1 MGARTGQEYIDG
13 LRDGRELYV
22 NGELVRDVTQ
32 YPPFQGVIREMAKL
46 YDRQHEETYQD
57 ILTYPSPTSGEPVST
72 SFVLAETWQDI
83 EKRRYA
89 ETARCELTCGMMG
102 RLPDYMNAFVADMA
116 AIQSWLGRKESQFG
130 KNAWV
135 YYELCRE
142 KDLCL
147 THTLVDPQIDKTKGV
162 EDQESIKIVKETDA
176 GIVVKGARMLST
188 LAPVSDDIWVAPY
201 MPRKPGQE
209 DYTVSFSI
217 PMASQGLKFICREP
231 YDTGASSFDRPLS
244 SRFDEGDAIAIFD
257 NVLVPWERVFAAR
270 DIETYNLIAP
280 RMPGY
285 FALQAVIRGAVK
297 LRFMTGLACLV
308 AQTIGRTEIVRYQE
322 LLGELVSYVELADG
336 LVTATAHEVW
346 TNAQAGEG
354 DVETSSEAVS
364 NAKSFVPG
372 LATLFGAP
380 DKGMLGITTLR
391 IFFPFVHAR
400 AVEIMR
406 LVGSSGLV
414 MTPTEKDFA
423 NPALKELLPR
433 YLRGRNTPA
442 EERVRIMKLAWD
454 AISTQFG
461 GRQLLYEWFFAGDPI
476 NNRILYY
483 GTDKRSECEALVT
496 NFLDSI
502 KGQ

>member
-13 LRDGRELYV
+13 LRDSRELYV
-22 NGELVRDVTQ
+22 NGELVSDVTK
-32 YPPFQGVIREMAKL
+32 YPAFQGVIQEMAKL
-46 YDRQHEETYQD
+46 YDRQHEETYKD
-57 ILTYPSPTSGEPVST
+57 ILTYPSPTSSERVST
-72 SFVLAETWQDI
+72 SFILAESWQDV
-83 EKRRYA
+83 EKRRFG
-89 ETARCELTCGMMG
+89 ETARCELTGGMMG
-102 RLPDYMNAFVADMA
+102 RLPDYMNAFVSDMA
-116 AIQSWLGRKESQFG
+116 AIQSWLGRNESRFG
-130 KNAWV
+130 DNASA

-162 EDQESIKIVKETDA
+162 EDQESIRIVKETDA
-176 GIVVKGARMLST
+176 GLVVNGARMLST
-188 LAPVSDDIWVAPY
+188 LAPISDDIWVAPY

-209 DYTVSFSI
+209 DYAVSFSI
-217 PMASQGLKFICREP
+217 PMATPGLKFICREP
-231 YDTGASSFDRPLS
+231 YDAGAGDFNRPLS

-285 FALQAVIRGAVK
+285 FALQAAIRGAVK
-297 LRFMTGLACLV
+297 LRFMAGLAGLV
-308 AQTIGRTEIVRYQE
+308 AQTIGRSEIVRYQE
-322 LLGELVSYVELADG
+322 LIGELLSYVELADG

-346 TNAQAGEG
+346 TNAQTGEG
-354 DVETSSEAVS
+354 AIDSGSEEVS
-364 NAKSFVPG
+364 AAKSFVPG

-400 AVEIMR
+400 AVEVMR

-414 MTPTEKDFA
+414 MTPTEQDFA
-423 NPALKELLPR
+423 NPALQELLPR
-433 YLRGRNTPA
+433 YLRGRDTPA

-483 GTDKRSECEALVT
+483 GTHKRNECEALVK

-502 KGQ
+502 RS

>member
-13 LRDGRELYV
+13 LRDDRELYV
-22 NGELVRDVTQ
+22 NGELVRDVTR
-32 YPPFQGVIREMAKL
+32 YPAFQGVIREMAKL
-46 YDRQHEETYQD
+46 YDRQHQEAYKD
-57 ILTYPSPTSGEPVST
+57 ILTYPSPTSNEPVST
-72 SFVLAETWQDI
+72 SFVLAESWQDI
-83 EKRRYA
+83 EKRRFG

-102 RLPDYMNAFVADMA
+102 RLPDYMNAFVSDMA
-116 AIQSWLGRKESQFG
+116 AITAWLGRHEPRFG
-130 KNAWV
+130 ENAWA

-162 EDQESIKIVKETDA
+162 EDQESIRIVKETDA
-176 GIVVKGARMLST
+176 GLIVNGARMLST
-188 LAPVSDDIWVAPY
+188 LAPISDDIWVAPY

-209 DYTVSFSI
+209 DYALSFSI
-217 PMASQGLKFICREP
+217 PMATPGLKFICREP
-231 YDTGASSFDRPLS
+231 YDTNAGDFNRPLS

-270 DIETYNLIAP
+270 DLETYNLIAP
-280 RMPGY
+280 RLPGY

-297 LRFMTGLACLV
+297 LRFMTGLAGLV
-308 AQTIGRTEIVRYQE
+308 AHAIGRSEIVRYQE
-322 LLGELVSYVELADG
+322 LIGELVSFVELADG

-346 TNAQAGEG
+346 ANAQAGEG
-354 DVETSSEAVS
+354 ETDSASQAVS
-364 NAKSFVPG
+364 AAKSFVPG

-400 AVEIMR
+400 AVEVMR
-406 LVGSSGLV
+406 LAGSSGLV
-414 MTPTEKDFA
+414 MTPTEQDFA
-423 NPALKELLPR
+423 NPALQDLLPR
-433 YLRGRNTPA
+433 YLRGRDTPA

-483 GTDKRSECEALVT
+483 GTHKRSECEALVR
-496 NFLDSI
+496 NFLDSL
-502 KGQ
+502 KG